1 MMGRHPTAKKMPK
14 SPARNPKRSPGLL
27 RRLWGIGVVV
37 LVGLTVA
44 RWSGAAAGEEPSGH
58 AIALAQLP
66 PQTERGQPFAPS
78 LPLERAR
85 VGDTG
90 HLYHYDPQGR
100 RDPMEPLVKE
110 QPPEQLVPVDDP
122 KRPLSPLERYD
133 ISALKLVAIMWGDLG
148 RRALVKAPDGK
159 GYFVAVNTYMGKYG
173 GKVIAVEKDKIVIE
187 ERYKNLQEQIIPKTL
202 TIPLRR
208 KNEKEG

>member
-1 MMGRHPTAKKMPK
+1 MGRHPIRKKMPK
-14 SPARNPKRSPGLL
+14 SPARNHKWSHSLL

-37 LVGLTVA
+37 LVSLTVGL
-44 RWSGAAAGEEPSGH
+44 WSGGASG
-58 AIALAQLP
+58 AESPGRATAPAQLP
-66 PQTERGQPFAPS
+66 PQTERGQPVASP
-78 LPLERAR
+78 LPLEGAR

-110 QPPEQLVPVDDP
+110 RPPEQLVPVDDP
-122 KRPLSPLERYD
+122 KRPLGPLERYD

-159 GYFVAVNTYMGKYG
+159 GYFVTVNTYMGKHG
-173 GKVIAVEKDKIVIE
+173 GKVIAVEKDKVVIE

>member
-1 MMGRHPTAKKMPK
+1 MMGRHPTPK
-14 SPARNPKRSPGLL
+14 SLAKNPKWSPGLL
-27 RRLWGIGVVV
+27 LRLWGIAVVV
-37 LVGLTVA
+37 LVSLTIA
-44 RWSGAAAGEEPSGH
+44 RWGGAVSGAESPGRAPV
-58 AIALAQLP
+58 LAQLA
-66 PQTERGQPFAPS
+66 PQTESGQPVAPP
-78 LPLERAR
+78 LPLENAR
-85 VGDTG
+85 VGETG
-90 HLYHYDPQGR
+90 HPYHYDPHGR

-110 QPPEQLVPVDDP
+110 QPPEQLVPVEDTL
-122 KRPLSPLERYD
+122 KRSLGPLERYD

-173 GKVIAVEKDKIVIE
+173 GKVIAVEKDKVVIE

>member
-1 MMGRHPTAKKMPK
+1 M
-14 SPARNPKRSPGLL
+14 
-27 RRLWGIGVVV
+27 VV
-37 LVGLTVA
+37 LVSATVA
-44 RWSGAAAGEEPSGH
+44 LWRGAASGEESPGH
-58 AIALAQLP
+58 APAQLLPQAERSQSLAP
-66 PQTERGQPFAPS
+66 P
-78 LPLERAR
+78 LPLDSAR
-85 VGDTG
+85 VGATG
-90 HLYHYDPQGR
+90 QFYHYDPQGR

-110 QPPEQLVPVDDP
+110 QPPEQLVPVEDTL
-122 KRPLSPLERYD
+122 KRPLGPLERYD

-173 GKVIAVEKDKIVIE
+173 GKVVAVEKDKVVIE